1 MLSSTGIR
9 KMQNKI
15 KTLKFILLIAVGL
28 ASCNT
33 STKTY
38 TPADAHSHNDY
49 KNNIPFYRAYN
60 AGFGSIEADV
70 FAVNGQ
76 LMVAHKE
83 EEITPARSLK
93 LMYIDPLVEKL
104 KKDTARKLRLLIEIK
119 KDYTITLPLVI
130 SELKPLS
137 QYFDY
142 SGHPGRLSI
151 VMTGKVPPGEVMLTY
166 PAWMSFDVDHMSGF
180 TPQQF
185 TKIGLISVPFDKYSK
200 WNGAGELANEDAD
213 RITGLIDSAHA
224 LGKKIRFFAIPDTS
238 TCWKKLIKLRADVI
252 GTDHINELADF
263 LNKKEY

>member
-1 MLSSTGIR
+1 MNNLFKALTAAITLSSV
-9 KMQNKI
+9 
-15 KTLKFILLIAVGL
+15 FS
-28 ASCNT
+28 SCNT
-33 STKTY
+33 HTKTY

-49 KNNIPFYRAYN
+49 KNSVPFYRAYN

-93 LMYIDPLVEKL
+93 LMYIDPLIEKL
-104 KKDTARKLRLLIEIK
+104 KKDTTRKLRLLIEIK
-119 KDYTITLPLVI
+119 KDYTVTLPLVI

-142 SGHPGRLSI
+142 ASHPGRLSI
-151 VMTGKVPPGEVMLTY
+151 VMTGAVPPGEVMLTY

-180 TPQQF
+180 TTQQF
-185 TKIGLISVPFDKYSK
+185 TKIGLVSVPFDKYSK
-200 WNGAGELANEDAD
+200 WNGAGDLSIADAD
-213 RITGLIDSAHA
+213 RITAIIDSAHA
-224 LGKKIRFFAIPDTS
+224 LGKKIRFFAIPDTN
-238 TCWKKLIKLRADVI
+238 TCWKKLISLHADVI

>member
-1 MLSSTGIR
+1 MSTL
-9 KMQNKI
+9 N
-15 KTLKFILLIAVGL
+15 KFIAFVVSIVVIVS
-28 ASCNT
+28 SCNN

-49 KNNIPFYRAYN
+49 KNSIPFYRAYN

-83 EEITPARSLK
+83 EEITPERSLK
-93 LMYIDPLVEKL
+93 LMYIDPLIEKL

-119 KDYTITLPLVI
+119 KDYTVTLPLVI

-142 SGHPGRLSI
+142 PGHPGRLSI

-166 PAWMSFDVDHMSGF
+166 PTWMSFDVDHMTGF

-200 WNGAGELANEDAD
+200 WNGTGDLANEDAD
-213 RITGLIDSAHA
+213 RITGLINSAHA
-224 LGKKIRFFAIPDTS
+224 LGRKIRFFAVPDTS
-238 TCWKKLIKLRADVI
+238 TCWKKLISLHADII

-263 LNKKEY
+263 LNDKRYL

>member
-1 MLSSTGIR
+1 MSEL
-9 KMQNKI
+9 N
-15 KTLKFILLIAVGL
+15 KFIAFIISIVFIVS
-28 ASCNT
+28 SCNP

-93 LMYIDPLVEKL
+93 LMYIDSLVEKL
-104 KKDTARKLRLLIEIK
+104 EKDTARKLRLLIEIK
-119 KDYTITLPLVI
+119 KDYSITLPLVI
-130 SELKPLS
+130 EELKPLA

-142 SGHPGRLSI
+142 PGHQGRLSI
-151 VMTGKVPPGEVMLTY
+151 VMTGAVPPGQVMLNY
-166 PAWMSFDVDHMSGF
+166 PAWMTFDVDHMAGF

-200 WNGAGELANEDAD
+200 WNGTDELSKEDAD
-213 RITGLIDSAHA
+213 RITLLVDSAHA
-224 LGKKIRFFAIPDTS
+224 RGKKIRFFAIPDTS
-238 TCWKKLIKLRADVI
+238 TCWKELIHLHADVI

>member
-1 MLSSTGIR
+1 MNKR
-9 KMQNKI
+9 K
-15 KTLKFILLIAVGL
+15 LIPLFMAV
-28 ASCNT
+28 AAAVTSCNT

-70 FAVNGQ
+70 FAVSGQ

-83 EEITPARSLK
+83 EEVTPARSLK

-119 KDYTITLPLVI
+119 KDYSITLPLVI
-130 SELKPLS
+130 EELKPLS

-142 SGHPGRLSI
+142 AGHQGRLSI
-151 VMTGKVPPGEVMLTY
+151 VMTGAVPPGQVMVNY
-166 PAWMSFDVDHMSGF
+166 PAWMSFDIDHMAGF

-185 TKIGLISVPFDKYSK
+185 TKIGLISVPFDRYSK
-200 WNGAGELANEDAD
+200 WNGAGELANDDAA
-213 RITGLIDSAHA
+213 RITRTIDSAHA
-224 LGKKIRFFAIPDTS
+224 IGKKIRFFAIPDTS
-238 TCWKKLIKLRADVI
+238 TCWKELIRLHADVI

>member
-1 MLSSTGIR
+1 
-9 KMQNKI
+9 MQNNI

-49 KNNIPFYRAYN
+49 KNSIPFYRAYN

-104 KKDTARKLRLLIEIK
+104 KKTPRENCGCLSKLK
-119 KDYTITLPLVI
+119 KTT
-130 SELKPLS
+130 
-137 QYFDY
+137 
-142 SGHPGRLSI
+142 R
-151 VMTGKVPPGEVMLTY
+151 
-166 PAWMSFDVDHMSGF
+166 
-180 TPQQF
+180 
-185 TKIGLISVPFDKYSK
+185 
-200 WNGAGELANEDAD
+200 
-213 RITGLIDSAHA
+213 
-224 LGKKIRFFAIPDTS
+224 
-238 TCWKKLIKLRADVI
+238 
-252 GTDHINELADF
+252 
-263 LNKKEY
+263 

>member
-1 MLSSTGIR
+1 
-9 KMQNKI
+9 MQNNI
-15 KTLKFILLIAVGL
+15 KTLKLILLIAVGL
-28 ASCNT
+28 VSCNT

-70 FAVNGQ
+70 FAVNAQ

-83 EEITPARSLK
+83 EEIAPARSLK
-93 LMYIDPLVEKL
+93 FLYIDPLVEKL

-119 KDYTITLPLVI
+119 KDYSITLPLVI

-142 SGHPGRLSI
+142 PGHPGRLSI
-151 VMTGKVPPGEVMLTY
+151 VMTGKVPPGEVMLAY

-185 TKIGLISVPFDKYSK
+185 TKIGLISVPFHKYSK
-200 WNGAGELANEDAD
+200 WSGAGELVNEDVD

-238 TCWKKLIKLRADVI
+238 TCWKKLIKLHADVI

-263 LNKKEY
+263 LNKKAY

>member
-1 MLSSTGIR
+1 MNNLF
-9 KMQNKI
+9 
-15 KTLKFILLIAVGL
+15 KTLAAIAVL
-28 ASCNT
+28 FSVSVSCKN
-33 STKTY
+33 STKNY

-49 KNNIPFYRAYN
+49 KNSIPFYRAYN

-93 LMYIDPLVEKL
+93 LLYIDPLVDKL

-119 KDYTITLPLVI
+119 KDYTVTLPLVI
-130 SELKPLS
+130 EELKPLA

-142 SGHPGRLSI
+142 KGHAGRLSI
-151 VMTGKVPPGEVMLTY
+151 VMTGAVPPGPVMLTY

-180 TPQQF
+180 TSQQF

-200 WNGAGELANEDAD
+200 WNGAGELANGDAE

-224 LGKKIRFFAIPDTS
+224 LGKKIRFFAIPDTP
-238 TCWKKLIKLRADVI
+238 TCWKELIHLHADVI
-252 GTDHINELADF
+252 GTDHIDELADF